1 MAENTSDE
9 IEAVV
14 RRHPDGIPLRRIAT
28 EMAPP
33 LPRRTLQYRLAKLV
47 AAGRVVRQGAGRG
60 AVYHPPRSVDVG
72 FSARAGTPRV
82 TIHVDAVPQ
91 QLADLRREYRQ
102 RYLSSPLDQRPPVGY
117 QRAFLDD
124 YRPSAGY
131 LSQDELDALS
141 KAGQMAAVPAPA
153 GTYARRILDRVLID
167 LSWNSSRLEGNTYSL
182 LDTKRLIE
190 FGAEGQHRDAGETQM
205 ILNHKRAI
213 EFLVDSV
220 DELDLDRRTV
230 LNLHAL
236 LADNLLSDP
245 SAPGRLRSHPV
256 GVGAS
261 AYRPLDIPALI
272 DETFDRVL
280 ETARAIEQPLEQA
293 LFCLVQLPYLQAFDD
308 VNKRVSR
315 LAANIPL
322 IKHNLS
328 PLSFNDVP
336 REYYTDALLLI
347 YEQNEVGLMKALF
360 QWAYGRSAARYGA
373 VRQTLGEP
381 DPFRLQYRDALGELV
396 SEVIRNRLG
405 VGAAA
410 NHVAAWVHAN
420 VEAADRD
427 RFQEIAETELI
438 GLHEGNYARYR
449 VSHGQF
455 DAWRA
460 VWDPRDSGT
469 ARASGR

>member
-1 MAENTSDE
+1 M
-9 IEAVV
+9 
-14 RRHPDGIPLRRIAT
+14 
-28 EMAPP
+28 
-33 LPRRTLQYRLAKLV
+33 
-47 AAGRVVRQGAGRG
+47 
-60 AVYHPPRSVDVG
+60 
-72 FSARAGTPRV
+72 

-117 QRAFLDD
+117 RRAFLDD

-153 GTYARRILDRVLID
+153 GTYARRILDRMLID

-190 FGAEGQHRDAGETQM
+190 FGAEGRHRDAGETQM

-220 DELDLDRRTV
+220 DELDLDRRTI

-328 PLSFNDVP
+328 PLSFTDVP
-336 REYYTDALLLI
+336 REHYTDALLLI

-360 QWAYGRSAARYGA
+360 QCGSRAARA
-373 VRQTLGEP
+373 PPLTR
-381 DPFRLQYRDALGELV
+381 
-396 SEVIRNRLG
+396 
-405 VGAAA
+405 
-410 NHVAAWVHAN
+410 
-420 VEAADRD
+420 
-427 RFQEIAETELI
+427 
-438 GLHEGNYARYR
+438 
-449 VSHGQF
+449 
-455 DAWRA
+455 
-460 VWDPRDSGT
+460 
-469 ARASGR
+469 

>member
-1 MAENTSDE
+1 
-9 IEAVV
+9 
-14 RRHPDGIPLRRIAT
+14 
-28 EMAPP
+28 MAPP

-60 AVYHPPRSVDVG
+60 AVYHHPRTVDVG

-82 TIHVDAVPQ
+82 TVHVDAVPQ

-117 QRAFLDD
+117 QRVFLDD
-124 YRPSAGY
+124 YRPAAGY
-131 LSQDELDALS
+131 LAQDELDALS
-141 KAGQMAAVPAPA
+141 KVGQMAAVPAPA
-153 GTYARRILDRVLID
+153 GTCAQRILDRMLIE
-167 LSWNSSRLEGNTYSL
+167 LSWNSSRLEGNSYSL

-220 DELDLDRRTV
+220 DEVDLDRRTI

-245 SAPGRLRSHPV
+245 SAPGRLRSHPA

-280 ETARAIEQPLEQA
+280 ETARAIEHPLEQA

-336 REYYTDALLLI
+336 RDYYTDALLLI

-360 QWAYGRSAARYGA
+360 QWAYGRSAARYGT

-381 DPFRLQYRDALGELV
+381 DLFRLQYRDALGELV

-420 VEAADRD
+420 IEAADRD

-449 VSHGQF
+449 VSYGQF
-455 DAWRA
+455 DGWRA
-460 VWDPRDSGT
+460 VWDARDEPR
-469 ARASGR
+469 

>member
-1 MAENTSDE
+1 MAQNTSDE

-60 AVYHPPRSVDVG
+60 AEYHPPRSVDVG

-102 RYLSSPLDQRPPVGY
+102 RYVSSPLDQRPPVGY
-117 QRAFLDD
+117 RRAFLDD

-153 GTYARRILDRVLID
+153 GTYARRILDRMLID

-190 FGAEGQHRDAGETQM
+190 FGAEGRHRDAGETQM

-220 DELDLDRRTV
+220 DELDLDRRTI

-236 LADNLLSDP
+236 LADTYCRIQARRDACARIP
-245 SAPGRLRSHPV
+245 SASE
-256 GVGAS
+256 
-261 AYRPLDIPALI
+261 RPP
-272 DETFDRVL
+272 TVPS
-280 ETARAIEQPLEQA
+280 T
-293 LFCLVQLPYLQAFDD
+293 
-308 VNKRVSR
+308 
-315 LAANIPL
+315 
-322 IKHNLS
+322 S
-328 PLSFNDVP
+328 P
-336 REYYTDALLLI
+336 R
-347 YEQNEVGLMKALF
+347 
-360 QWAYGRSAARYGA
+360 
-373 VRQTLGEP
+373 
-381 DPFRLQYRDALGELV
+381 
-396 SEVIRNRLG
+396 
-405 VGAAA
+405 
-410 NHVAAWVHAN
+410 
-420 VEAADRD
+420 
-427 RFQEIAETELI
+427 
-438 GLHEGNYARYR
+438 
-449 VSHGQF
+449 
-455 DAWRA
+455 
-460 VWDPRDSGT
+460 
-469 ARASGR
+469 